1 MRKEKE
7 IIQSYADIISKKKKL
22 YQVFF
27 KLNNSSEITIKHC
40 VDTAYI
46 SIIIGRGLGL
56 KESQISE
63 LAYAALLHDIGKAD
77 VPIEILN
84 STKSYS
90 TEEFEEMKRH
100 VQYSE
105 QYLKHIPRRIKRAI
119 LEHHENYNGSGY
131 PEGKSGREISLYGKI
146 LRVADVIDALR
157 TEKPY
162 KKAVGRKEILDYLDS
177 KKGILFDPA
186 VVSATINEFK
196 I

>member
-22 YQVFF
+22 YQVFL

-63 LAYAALLHDIGKAD
+63 LAYAALLHDIGKANI
-77 VPIEILN
+77 PTEILN
-84 STKSYS
+84 SNKSYS
-90 TEEFEEMKRH
+90 AEEFEKMKCH

-105 QYLKHIPRRIKRAI
+105 QYLKHIPRRVKRAI

-162 KKAVGRKEILDYLDS
+162 KKAVSRTEILDYLDS
-177 KKGILFDPA
+177 KKGILFDSS
-186 VVSATINEFK
+186 VVSTAINEFGT
-196 I
+196 

>member
-7 IIQSYADIISKKKKL
+7 IIQSYTDIISKKKKL
-22 YQVFF
+22 YQAFL
-27 KLNNSSEITIKHC
+27 KLDNSSKITIKHC

-56 KESQISE
+56 KESQINE

-77 VPIEILN
+77 IPIEILN

-162 KKAVGRKEILDYLDS
+162 KKAVSRTEILDYLDS
-177 KKGILFDPA
+177 KKGILFDSS
-186 VVSATINEFK
+186 VVSTAINEFGT
-196 I
+196 

>member
-7 IIQSYADIISKKKKL
+7 IIQSYADIISKKKKIYEAFL
-22 YQVFF
+22 
-27 KLNNSSEITIKHC
+27 KLNEISEPTIKHC
-40 VDTAYI
+40 VNTAYI
-46 SIIIGRGLGL
+46 SMSIGRNLGL
-56 KESQISE
+56 KESQINE
-63 LAYAALLHDIGKAD
+63 LVYAALLHDIGKANI
-77 VPIEILN
+77 PTEILN
-84 STKSYS
+84 SNKSYS
-90 TEEFEEMKRH
+90 AEEFEKMKCH

-105 QYLKHIPRRIKRAI
+105 QYLKHIPRRVKRAI
-119 LEHHENYNGSGY
+119 LEHHENYNGTGY
-131 PEGKSGREISLYGKI
+131 PEGLMGREISLYGKI